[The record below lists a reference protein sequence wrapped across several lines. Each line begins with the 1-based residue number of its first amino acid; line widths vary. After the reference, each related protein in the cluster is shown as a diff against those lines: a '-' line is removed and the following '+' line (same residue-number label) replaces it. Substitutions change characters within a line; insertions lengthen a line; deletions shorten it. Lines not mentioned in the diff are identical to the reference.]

1 MGDGQPLCISSVTG
15 QGIKGLWKIVLEAC
29 EGHVEELTNA
39 MEQGGNENDTNQ
51 EKHHDDDDDDYDDD
65 YNDDYNDSADSVY
78 SQGYDWIQGSVMYE
92 GEKGD
97 QYYEEDDTTNDINT
111 NTIDYDDDDDD
122 EGSTTS
128 TSFQNKNRN
137 RNSRDG
143 NNDDNNDDVISEN
156 NNNNSKRANN
166 KNNNKNIPQPQ
177 QKETLKYLRKKA

>member
-1 MGDGQPLCISSVTG
+1 MGTTIQRELGLPDGQPLCISSVTG

-39 MEQGGNENDTNQ
+39 MVQVGNENDMNQ

-65 YNDDYNDSADSVY
+65 DDDDDDDYNDSADSVY

-122 EGSTTS
+122 DEGSTTS
-128 TSFQNKNRN
+128 T
-137 RNSRDG
+137 
-143 NNDDNNDDVISEN
+143 
-156 NNNNSKRANN
+156 
-166 KNNNKNIPQPQ
+166 
-177 QKETLKYLRKKA
+177 